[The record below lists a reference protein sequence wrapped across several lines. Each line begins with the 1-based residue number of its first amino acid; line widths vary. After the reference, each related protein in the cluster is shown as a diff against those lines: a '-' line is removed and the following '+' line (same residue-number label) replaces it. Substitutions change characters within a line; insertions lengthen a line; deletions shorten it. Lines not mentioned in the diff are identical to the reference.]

1 MLQDQELDT
10 VPWYRQPWVWFV
22 IALPLASVIGSLTL
36 VTIAVKNQD
45 DLVRDDWYKA
55 GRGINQDLHAENHA
69 RELDLTATLVLEPAV
84 PAVRVTMPGTAA
96 LPTRLSLSLVHST
109 IAAEDMTVILERVGE
124 REWYAALP
132 GLPMGKRHL
141 MLEPGDAIPEAA
153 RWRLR
158 AGDVIFQ
165 GVPVDLLP
173 SG

>member
-10 VPWYRQPWVWFV
+10 VPWYRQPWVWFI

-55 GRGINQDLHAENHA
+55 GRGINQNLQAEHHA
-69 RELDLTATLVLEPAV
+69 RALGLTATLVLEPAT
-84 PAVRVTMPGTAA
+84 PAVRVMIPGTAP
-96 LPTRLSLSLVHST
+96 LPARLSLSLVHST
-109 IAAEDMTVILERVGE
+109 IAAEDMTIILERVGE
-124 REWYAALP
+124 REWYATLP
-132 GLPMGKRHL
+132 RLPMGKRHL
-141 MLEPGDAIPEAA
+141 MLESGAAMPEDQ

-165 GVPVDLLP
+165 GAPVDLLP